1 MNLIIC
7 LLPLAILVAIILVNL
22 SLYVS
27 EERLDPL
34 MNSLMTARLSRIN
47 KVCLH
52 VIEDLSVFRFKL
64 KRIAEIVFFVVLAGI
79 LTMFKF
85 RGDIPD
91 TTFGRVFLLV
101 VGSLIFISFSLLFRS
116 RCKRT
121 ARLLNYIP
129 DDDFYW
135 EFLSLYRK
143 YYTIWIILL
152 YTGCFLFGLSVS
164 FAIRY

>member
-1 MNLIIC
+1 MIIC
-7 LLPLAILVAIILVNL
+7 LLSLAILVAIILVNL

-52 VIEDLSVFRFKL
+52 VIEDLIVFRFKL
-64 KRIAEIVFFVVLAGI
+64 KRIAEIVSFVVLAGL

-101 VGSLIFISFSLLFRS
+101 VGSLFFISFSLLFRS
-116 RCKRT
+116 RWKRT
-121 ARLLNYIP
+121 ARLLNYIS

-135 EFLSLYRK
+135 EFLSLYRQ

>member
-52 VIEDLSVFRFKL
+52 VIEDLIVFRFKL

-135 EFLSLYRK
+135 EFLNLYRQ

-152 YTGCFLFGLSVS
+152 YTGCFLFGLPVS
-164 FAIRY
+164 LSDH